1 MRLRPVGRLSG
12 LGHGLAVAAILWL
25 STATGVAR
33 EVAGDDP
40 WGVCLAAIAEAERA
54 AKLPRHLLH
63 AVALAESGRR
73 HPESGAWTPWPW
85 AINNAG
91 AGYFLDSLDEAVAAV
106 QGLRAQ
112 GETNIDV
119 GCMQVNLQFHPTA
132 FDSLHDAF
140 DPAINAG
147 YAAGLLRALFRQTG
161 SWIYAVQKYHSGKF
175 RNNFPYRQRVMTLWS
190 QLRGR
195 R

>member
-1 MRLRPVGRLSG
+1 MRLRPVGRPPG

-25 STATGVAR
+25 STVTAMAR
-33 EVAGDDP
+33 EVASDDP
-40 WGVCLAAIAEAERA
+40 WQLCLAAIAEAERS

-73 HPESGAWTPWPW
+73 HPETGAWTPWPW

-91 AGYFLDSLDEAVAAV
+91 ASYFLDSPDEAVAAV

-119 GCMQVNLQFHPTA
+119 GCMQVNLHYHPSA
-132 FDSLHDAF
+132 FASLHDAF
-140 DPAINAG
+140 DPGTNAA
-147 YAAGLLRALFRQTG
+147 YAAALLRTLFRRTG
-161 SWIYAVQKYHSGKF
+161 SWIYAVQTYHSGKF
-175 RNNFPYRQRVMTLWS
+175 RNNFPYRQRVMTLWR